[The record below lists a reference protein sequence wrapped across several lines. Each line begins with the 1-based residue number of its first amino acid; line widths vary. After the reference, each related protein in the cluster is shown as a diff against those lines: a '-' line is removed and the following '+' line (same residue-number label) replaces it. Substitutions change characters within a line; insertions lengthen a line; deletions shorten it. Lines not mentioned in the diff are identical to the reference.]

1 MPSALTDR
9 GILDGDCPRIEV
21 EPAQAEIEKAR
32 ELARCWSKH
41 FDLSPDCAA
50 LPLCGQPSVHAAGD
64 PADVRRRDDGQLRRL
79 RDVRRDPA
87 CLIFAEQL
95 RRRAPPR
102 LVLEIGYR
110 QPI

>member
-64 PADVRRRDDGQLRRL
+64 PVDVRHRDG
-79 RDVRRDPA
+79 
-87 CLIFAEQL
+87 
-95 RRRAPPR
+95 RRRGGGDAVASLARGYRATQAGRSLRSAAPR
-102 LVLEIGYR
+102 LAR
-110 QPI
+110 